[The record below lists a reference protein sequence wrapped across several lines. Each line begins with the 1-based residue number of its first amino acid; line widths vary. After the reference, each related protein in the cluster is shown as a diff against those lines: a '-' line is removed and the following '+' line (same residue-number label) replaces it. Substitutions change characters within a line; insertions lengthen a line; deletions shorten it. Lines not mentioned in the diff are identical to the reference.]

1 MSTRSTLTI
10 KTDHTTI
17 NFYRHM
23 DGYVAEAGNT
33 IAQLLNKVVNA
44 KNAWQHPGVKL
55 AEEIMKQQYE
65 ATEYRSASP
74 IYELTNDP
82 KLHGDREYHYE
93 VKIDHSWPYNVDFTK
108 NNITIS
114 VHKYGYDKSESNDGR
129 YFYGNLEQY
138 KKYVAQEVAEQQKRI
153 KAYEEKI
160 AQEKQQAINALK
172 INKDKP
178 IIIERVK

>member
-10 KTDHTTI
+10 KTDTTTI

-33 IAQLLNKVVNA
+33 IAQLLNKVLDA

-65 ATEYRSASP
+65 ATSYRSAWP
-74 IYELTNDP
+74 IYELTDNP
-82 KLHGDREYHYE
+82 KLHSDREYHYE
-93 VKIDHSWPYNVDFTK
+93 VDYS
-108 NNITIS
+108 NNSLDIS
-114 VHKYGYDKSESNDGR
+114 VYEWGYNKSDGII
-129 YFYGNLEQY
+129 FHGNLEGY
-138 KKYVAQEVAEQQKRI
+138 ERFVAEEIAEQDKRI

-160 AQEKQQAINALK
+160 AQEKQQAKVGA
-172 INKDKP
+172 
-178 IIIERVK
+178 

>member
-33 IAQLLNKVVNA
+33 LLHLLDKVVNA
-44 KNAWQHPGVKL
+44 KNAWQHPAIKL

-65 ATEYRSASP
+65 ATEYRTASP

-82 KLHGDREYHYE
+82 SHYGDREYHYE
-93 VKIDHSWPYNVDFTK
+93 VEMDLSWEYTGNYT

-129 YFYGNLEQY
+129 YFHGNLEQY
-138 KKYVAQEVAEQQKRI
+138 KKYVAQEVAEQQERL
-153 KAYEEKI
+153 KAHEEKLNEF
-160 AQEKQQAINALK
+160 QYEDRKR
-172 INKDKP
+172 P
-178 IIIERVK
+178 ITVTGRRTQKV

>member
-10 KTDHTTI
+10 KTDKTTI

-33 IAQLLNKVVNA
+33 IAQLLNKVLDA

-74 IYELTNDP
+74 IYELTDNP
-82 KLHGDREYHYE
+82 NQHGDREYH
-93 VKIDHSWPYNVDFTK
+93 YNVDFTK
-108 NNITIS
+108 NNIIIS
-114 VHKYGYDKSESNDGR
+114 VYKWGYNMPFMGKQIFE
-129 YFYGNLEQY
+129 GNLEQY

-160 AQEKQQAINALK
+160 TKR
-172 INKDKP
+172 P
-178 IIIERVK
+178 ITVTGRRTQKV

>member
-10 KTDHTTI
+10 KTDTTTI

-33 IAQLLNKVVNA
+33 IAQLLNKVLDA

-55 AEEIMKQQYE
+55 AEEIMKQQYKARE
-65 ATEYRSASP
+65 HRSAEP
-74 IYELTNDP
+74 IYELTDNP
-82 KLHGDREYHYE
+82 KLHGDREYHY
-93 VKIDHSWPYNVDFTK
+93 NVDFTN

-129 YFYGNLEQY
+129 YFHGNLEQY
-138 KKYVAQEVAEQQKRI
+138 KKYVAQEVAEQDKRI
-153 KAYEEKI
+153 KAYLGILLPEEK
-160 AQEKQQAINALK
+160 
-172 INKDKP
+172 KP
-178 IIIERVK
+178 KRPITVTGRRTQKV

>member
-1 MSTRSTLTI
+1 
-10 KTDHTTI
+10 
-17 NFYRHM
+17 M

-33 IAQLLNKVVNA
+33 LLHLLDKVVNA

-82 KLHGDREYHYE
+82 SHHGDREYHYE
-93 VKIDHSWPYNVDFTK
+93 VEMDLSWEYTGDYT

-114 VHKYGYDKSESNDGR
+114 VYKWGYNMPFMGKQIFE
-129 YFYGNLEQY
+129 GNLEQY
-138 KKYVAQEVAEQQKRI
+138 KNFVVKWIKHNQEVSRSMNREEEQQKITKR
-153 KAYEEKI
+153 
-160 AQEKQQAINALK
+160 
-172 INKDKP
+172 P
-178 IIIERVK
+178 ITVTGRRTQKV

>member
-33 IAQLLNKVVNA
+33 IAQLLNKVLDA

-65 ATEYRSASP
+65 ANKHRAAVS
-74 IYELTNDP
+74 IYELTDNP
-82 KLHGDREYHYE
+82 NQHGDREYH
-93 VKIDHSWPYNVDFTK
+93 YNVDFTK
-108 NNITIS
+108 NNIIIS
-114 VHKYGYDKSESNDGR
+114 VYKWGYNMPFMGKQIFE
-129 YFYGNLEQY
+129 GNLEQY
-138 KKYVAQEVAEQQKRI
+138 KKYVAQEVAEQDKRI

-160 AQEKQQAINALK
+160 TKR
-172 INKDKP
+172 P
-178 IIIERVK
+178 ITVTSRRTQKV

>member
-33 IAQLLNKVVNA
+33 LLHLLDKVVNA

-65 ATEYRSASP
+65 AREHRPAEP
-74 IYELTNDP
+74 IYELTDNP
-82 KLHGDREYHYE
+82 NQHGDREYH
-93 VKIDHSWPYNVDFTK
+93 YNVDFTK
-108 NNITIS
+108 NNIIIS
-114 VHKYGYDKSESNDGR
+114 VYKWGYNMPFMGKQIFE
-129 YFYGNLEQY
+129 GNLEQY

-160 AQEKQQAINALK
+160 TKR
-172 INKDKP
+172 P
-178 IIIERVK
+178 ITVTGRRTQKV

>member
-33 IAQLLNKVVNA
+33 IAQLLNKVLDA

-55 AEEIMKQQYE
+55 AEEILKQQYE
-65 ATEYRSASP
+65 ANKHRAAVS
-74 IYELTNDP
+74 IYELTDNP
-82 KLHGDREYHYE
+82 NQHGDREYH
-93 VKIDHSWPYNVDFTK
+93 YNVDFTK
-108 NNITIS
+108 NNIIIS
-114 VHKYGYDKSESNDGR
+114 VYKWGYNMPFMGKQIFE
-129 YFYGNLEQY
+129 GNLEQY

-160 AQEKQQAINALK
+160 TKR
-172 INKDKP
+172 P
-178 IIIERVK
+178 ITVTGRRTQKV